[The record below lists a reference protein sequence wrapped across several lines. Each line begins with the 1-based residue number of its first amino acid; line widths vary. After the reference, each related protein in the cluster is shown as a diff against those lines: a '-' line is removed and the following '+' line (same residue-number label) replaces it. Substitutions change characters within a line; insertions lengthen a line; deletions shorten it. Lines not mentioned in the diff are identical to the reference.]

1 VRDRDSALRVH
12 SPFSFDWEFLPCGHQ
27 YASSSQT
34 SRGDTDRR
42 TPPLILVNGLAEQSE
57 SWYLNRTAWQR
68 HFDVQTPGILVY
80 GGPVTQ
86 ERLAERKPIDIE
98 FLTNRLEAYLDQF
111 VQAPPYH
118 LIASSLGAQICIEYA
133 ARHQEKVDKL
143 VLICPSGIGG
153 RERLPIM
160 EGARHKN
167 YRGLVESTFYDGR
180 RASPRIAKYYEQQ
193 FACKAWRQA
202 LFETVRSTKSHS
214 VLDKLLTISRP
225 TLVICG
231 EEDRIVDSDAVFDA
245 VQYLPSFEFQMI
257 PRCGHAPQL
266 ECPTVVN
273 RMVLDFL
280 MAA

>member
-1 VRDRDSALRVH
+1 MQFSTVAPEVGTPDMWSRILNLFTNHSRDTY
-12 SPFSFDWEFLPCGHQ
+12 C
-27 YASSSQT
+27 
-34 SRGDTDRR
+34 R

-57 SWYLNRTAWQR
+57 SWYLNRTVWQR
-68 HFDVQTPGILVY
+68 HFDVHTPGILVY

-86 ERLAERKPIDIE
+86 ERLAEGKPIDIE
-98 FLTNRLEAYLDQF
+98 FLTNRLAEYLDRF

-118 LIASSLGAQICIEYA
+118 LIASSLGAQVSVEYA
-133 ARHQEKVDKL
+133 ARHQGKVDKL

-193 FACKAWRQA
+193 FARKAWRQA
-202 LFETVRSTKSHS
+202 LFETVRGTKSHS
-214 VLDKLLTISRP
+214 VLDQLLTINRP

-231 EEDRIVDSDAVFDA
+231 EEDRIVDSDAVYDA
-245 VQYLPSFEFQMI
+245 VQHLPSFEFQMI

-266 ECPTVVN
+266 ECPTLVN

-280 MAA
+280 TAA

>member
-1 VRDRDSALRVH
+1 MWSRILNLFTNHSRDT
-12 SPFSFDWEFLPCGHQ
+12 
-27 YASSSQT
+27 Y
-34 SRGDTDRR
+34 RR

-57 SWYLNRTAWQR
+57 SWYPNRMVWQR
-68 HFDVQTPGILVY
+68 HFDVHTPGILVY

-86 ERLAERKPIDIE
+86 ERLAEEKPIDIE
-98 FLTNRLEAYLDQF
+98 FLTNRLAEYLDRF
-111 VQAPPYH
+111 VQSPPYH
-118 LIASSLGAQICIEYA
+118 FIASSLGAQISVEYA
-133 ARHQEKVDKL
+133 ARHQEKVNKL

-153 RERLPIM
+153 QERLPIM

-180 RASPRIAKYYEQQ
+180 RASPQIARYYEQQ
-193 FACKAWRQA
+193 FARKAWRQA
-202 LFETVRSTKSHS
+202 LFETVRGTKSHS
-214 VLDKLLTISRP
+214 VLAELLAIHRP

-231 EEDRIVDSDAVFDA
+231 EEDRIVDSDAVYEA
-245 VQYLPSFEFQMI
+245 VQHLPSFEFRMI

-280 MAA
+280 TAA

>member
-1 VRDRDSALRVH
+1 MWSRILDLFANLSRDTY
-12 SPFSFDWEFLPCGHQ
+12 C
-27 YASSSQT
+27 
-34 SRGDTDRR
+34 R
-42 TPPLILVNGLAEQSE
+42 TQPLILVNGLAEQGE

-68 HFDVQTPGILVY
+68 HFDVHTPGILVY

-86 ERLAERKPIDIE
+86 ERLAEGKPIDIE
-98 FLTNRLEAYLDQF
+98 FLTNSLVEYLDRF
-111 VQAPPYH
+111 VQSPPYH
-118 LIASSLGAQICIEYA
+118 LIASSLGAQISVEYA

-160 EGARHKN
+160 EGARHRN

-193 FACKAWRQA
+193 FASKAWRQA
-202 LFETVRSTKSHS
+202 LFETVRGTKSHS
-214 VLDKLLTISRP
+214 VLDKLLAIRRP

-231 EEDRIVDSDAVFDA
+231 EEDRIVDSDAVYAA
-245 VQYLPSFEFQMI
+245 VQYLPSFEFRMI

-266 ECPTVVN
+266 ECPTLVN

-280 MAA
+280 TAAVKR

>member
-1 VRDRDSALRVH
+1 MQFSTVAPEVGTPDMWSRILNIFSNHSRDTY
-12 SPFSFDWEFLPCGHQ
+12 C
-27 YASSSQT
+27 
-34 SRGDTDRR
+34 R

-57 SWYLNRTAWQR
+57 SWYLNRTVWQR
-68 HFDVQTPGILVY
+68 HFDVHAPGILVY

-86 ERLAERKPIDIE
+86 ERLGEGKPIDIE
-98 FLTNRLEAYLDQF
+98 FLTNRLAEYLDRF
-111 VQAPPYH
+111 VQTPPYH
-118 LIASSLGAQICIEYA
+118 FIASSLGAQISVEYA

-153 RERLPIM
+153 LERLPIM

-180 RASPRIAKYYEQQ
+180 RASPRIANYYEQQ
-193 FACKAWRQA
+193 FARKAWRQA
-202 LFETVRSTKSHS
+202 LFETVRGTKSHS
-214 VLDKLLTISRP
+214 VLDKLLAIHRP

-231 EEDRIVDSDAVFDA
+231 EEDRIVDSDAVYDA
-245 VQYLPSFEFQMI
+245 VQHLPSFEFRMI

-280 MAA
+280 TAA

>member
-1 VRDRDSALRVH
+1 MWSTILDLFTSHSRDTY
-12 SPFSFDWEFLPCGHQ
+12 C
-27 YASSSQT
+27 
-34 SRGDTDRR
+34 R

-57 SWYLNRTAWQR
+57 SWYLNRTVWQR
-68 HFDVQTPGILVY
+68 HFDVHAPGILVY

-86 ERLAERKPIDIE
+86 ERLGEGKPIDIE
-98 FLTNRLEAYLDQF
+98 FLTNRLAEYLDRF
-111 VQAPPYH
+111 VQAPRYH
-118 LIASSLGAQICIEYA
+118 LIASSLGAQISVEYA
-133 ARHQEKVDKL
+133 ARHQGKVDKL

-153 RERLPIM
+153 QERLPIM

-193 FACKAWRQA
+193 FARKAWRQA
-202 LFETVRSTKSHS
+202 LFETVRGTKSHS
-214 VLDKLLTISRP
+214 VLDKLLAIHRP

-231 EEDRIVDSDAVFDA
+231 EEDRIVDSNAVYEA
-245 VQYLPSFEFQMI
+245 VQDLPSFEFRMI

-266 ECPTVVN
+266 ECPTLVN

-280 MAA
+280 TAA

>member
-1 VRDRDSALRVH
+1 MWSRILNLFTKGSRDAY
-12 SPFSFDWEFLPCGHQ
+12 G
-27 YASSSQT
+27 
-34 SRGDTDRR
+34 R

-57 SWYLNRTAWQR
+57 SWYLNRTEWQR
-68 HFDVQTPGILVY
+68 HFDVHAPGILVY

-98 FLTNRLEAYLDQF
+98 FLTNRLVEYLDHF

-118 LIASSLGAQICIEYA
+118 FIASSLGAQISVEYV

-143 VLICPSGIGG
+143 VLICPSGIGTQ
-153 RERLPIM
+153 ERLPIM
-160 EGARHKN
+160 EGARHGN

-193 FACKAWRQA
+193 FARKAWRQA
-202 LFETVRSTKSHS
+202 LFETVRGTKSHS
-214 VLDKLLTISRP
+214 VLDKLLTIHRP

-231 EEDRIVDSDAVFDA
+231 QEDRIVDSEAVHDA
-245 VQYLPSFEFQMI
+245 VQYLPSFQFQMI

-266 ECPTVVN
+266 ECPTLVN

-280 MAA
+280 TAA

>member
-1 VRDRDSALRVH
+1 MWSTIRDLFANLSRDTYCRA
-12 SPFSFDWEFLPCGHQ
+12 Q
-27 YASSSQT
+27 
-34 SRGDTDRR
+34 
-42 TPPLILVNGLAEQSE
+42 PLILVNGLAEQGE

-68 HFDVQTPGILVY
+68 HFDVHAPGILVY

-86 ERLAERKPIDIE
+86 KRLAEGKRIDIE
-98 FLTNRLEAYLDQF
+98 FLTNRLAEYLDRF

-118 LIASSLGAQICIEYA
+118 LIASSLGAQISVEYA
-133 ARHQEKVDKL
+133 ARNQGNVDKL

-153 RERLPIM
+153 QESLPIM
-160 EGARHKN
+160 EGARHRN

-193 FACKAWRQA
+193 FARKAWRQA
-202 LFETVRSTKSHS
+202 LFETVRGTKSHS
-214 VLDKLLTISRP
+214 VLDKLLAIHRP

-231 EEDRIVDSDAVFDA
+231 EEDRIVDSDAVYDA
-245 VQYLPSFEFQMI
+245 VQYLPSFEFRSI

-266 ECPTVVN
+266 ECPALVN

-280 MAA
+280 TAAQKS